1 MCENFTSRVT
11 ARWLKGVVFVTL
23 TKRNGDKCYADVT
36 PQNRK
41 PCDAQTPQLS
51 HARHL
56 FVTKRRHFPGLSKHT
71 NTHKNMSLFNFFGRD
86 TQFFDLLE
94 SSATEA
100 HNSAAVLQK
109 LHSTLGSANIETLL
123 GDLAQARRKHK
134 RVAQDITTAVIKVFV
149 TPIEREDIESLSSTL
164 YRISKTL
171 EKIGER
177 FTVCP
182 PGAKLDTLAKE
193 ISNIVHATT
202 VVQQLISTL
211 RKGATLD
218 NIRDA
223 HERIQAIEGD
233 ADKVLLEHLRE
244 LFRSEQDARLIIFWK
259 DVYDLL
265 EKATDRCRDVGNV
278 VFSIVLKNS

>member
-1 MCENFTSRVT
+1 
-11 ARWLKGVVFVTL
+11 
-23 TKRNGDKCYADVT
+23 
-36 PQNRK
+36 
-41 PCDAQTPQLS
+41 
-51 HARHL
+51 
-56 FVTKRRHFPGLSKHT
+56 
-71 NTHKNMSLFNFFGRD
+71 MSLFSFFGRD

-100 HNSAAVLQK
+100 NNSAVVLQK
-109 LHSTLGSANIETLL
+109 LHGLLGSANIETLL

-134 RVAQDITTAVIKVFV
+134 RVAQDITTAVTKVFI
-149 TPIEREDIESLSSTL
+149 TPIEREDIEALSTTL

-171 EKIGER
+171 EKVGER

-193 ISNIVHATT
+193 IANIVQATT
-202 VVQQLISTL
+202 VVQQLVGAL
-211 RKGATLD
+211 RKGAILD

-259 DVYDLL
+259 DIYDLL